1 MAVLYNANT
10 TDWVYT
16 NNTGKGLD
24 LFITI
29 SGCAGEDRQYGENE
43 REGNKEVFYAR
54 GNTGASVFVVQSSG
68 RLNLVVDGGE
78 GSERMLRR
86 TGRWESKRVRY
97 FKNGWDRFWGKASY
111 RTDTW
116 WKWRG
121 VQNQVKPTQSGQTKS
136 FATSLVPN
144 ENIRISANS
153 TFSLSVATYPK

>member
-1 MAVLYNANT
+1 MAMLYNGKT
-10 TDWVYT
+10 THWVYT

-29 SGCAGEDRQYGENE
+29 TGCAGEDRQYGENE
-43 REGNKEVFYAR
+43 REGNQRVYYAR
-54 GNTGASVFVVQSSG
+54 GNIGASVFVVQSSE
-68 RLNLVVDGGE
+68 RLNLVVDGGW

-86 TGRWESKRVRY
+86 TGWWHTHRY
-97 FKNGWDRFWGKASY
+97 WTYKTWWDRVTGRKLW
-111 RTDTW
+111 REEQL
-116 WKWRG
+116 WKWGG
-121 VQNQVKPTQSGQTKS
+121 VQNQVKPTQSGQNKS